1 MARINL
7 LPWREAL
14 RKEKQQEYLVTLGA
28 FAVIAAVVVGGVHFY
43 NNQKIDYQKSRN
55 AYLDEQ
61 IVFLDKKIEEIR
73 ELEKQKDRLLARMRA
88 IEELQG
94 NRPLIVRLFDE
105 VVQSIPD
112 GVSLNNLTQKNQK
125 VTING
130 VAQSNARVS
139 SFMRNLD
146 KSEWLTNPMLDV
158 VQTNTGDAKRVSNF
172 TLRFDQVLPKSE
184 SESDEGMEE

>member
-14 RKEKQQEYLVTLGA
+14 RKEKQQEYLTTLGF
-28 FAVIAAVVVGGVHFY
+28 FALIAAVVVGGVHFY
-43 NNQKIDYQKSRN
+43 NNERIDYQKSRN

-61 IVFLDKKIEEIR
+61 IASLDKKIEEIR
-73 ELEKQKDRLLARMRA
+73 ELEKQKERLLARMRA

-94 NRPLIVRLFDE
+94 NRPLIVHLFDE
-105 VVQSIPD
+105 VVESIPD
-112 GVSLNNLTQKNQK
+112 GVSLIELTQKDHK
-125 VTING
+125 VTIDG

-146 KSEWLTNPMLDV
+146 KAETLTNPQLDIV
-158 VQTNTGDAKRVSNF
+158 HASSDDATRVSNF

-184 SESDEGMEE
+184 SESDEEME

>member
-14 RKEKQQEYLVTLGA
+14 RKERQKEYLTTLGM
-28 FAVIAAVVVGGVHFY
+28 FALLAAGIVGGVHFY

-55 AYLDEQ
+55 AYLDEN
-61 IVFLDKKIEEIR
+61 IVFLDKKIEEIQ

-94 NRPLIVRLFDE
+94 NRPLVVRLFD
-105 VVQSIPD
+105 D
-112 GVSLNNLTQKNQK
+112 GVSLNKLTQKDQK

-146 KSEWLTNPMLDV
+146 KSKWLTNPQLDIV
-158 VQTNTGDAKRVSNF
+158 EASSDENKRVSNF
-172 TLRFDQVLPKSE
+172 TLRFDQVLPKSKSGE
-184 SESDEGMEE
+184 DEELE